1 MSRASKLTENQ
12 WQRVHERL
20 LAGEGA
26 RALGREFGLSHTAIG
41 RRFGTQGALSA
52 QSAQVRAAAEALA
65 AGQAALEALPLA
77 HRPAAI
83 SLAEALA
90 ATSRSLASAA
100 VNGAATAHRLAA
112 LANAEAQRI
121 DDAAPLADPEPLR
134 AVAALTAAANSA
146 ATIPLGLLAANRNGR
161 LPGAG
166 DRPPQSRGW
175 SAEELERFDRQ
186 VLGLSPQPAAQRG
199 WSAEHVERVQ
209 REFLGIGDDD
219 APPPREA
226 APAG

>member
-77 HRPAAI
+77 HRPAALNLAEQLASVSA
-83 SLAEALA
+83 SLAG
-90 ATSRSLASAA
+90 AA
-100 VNGAATAHRLAA
+100 VLGAATAQHLHTLAH
-112 LANAEAQRI
+112 AEAARI
-121 DDAAPLADPEPLR
+121 TAVEQSDGAERLR
-134 AVAALTAAANSA
+134 SVAALTATANAAS
-146 ATIPLGLLAANRNGR
+146 TLPLGLLSANRGTAAGR
-161 LPGAG
+161 LQEGTAPRTGVLIVPGVM
-166 DRPPQSRGW
+166 DE
-175 SAEELERFDRQ
+175 AE
-186 VLGLSPQPAAQRG
+186 
-199 WSAEHVERVQ
+199 W
-209 REFLGIGDDD
+209 
-219 APPPREA
+219 EA
-226 APAG
+226 MVAKEMAKGN